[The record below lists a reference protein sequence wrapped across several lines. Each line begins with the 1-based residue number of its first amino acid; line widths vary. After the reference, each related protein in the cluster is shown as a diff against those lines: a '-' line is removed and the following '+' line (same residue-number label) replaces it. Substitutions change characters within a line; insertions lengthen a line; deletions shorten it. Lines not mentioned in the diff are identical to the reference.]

1 MAIAMAF
8 THSCCRTSALA
19 AGGAPISLRCC
30 SSPRREFSVVQVAAG
45 FFSRSL
51 IHGFPVLVPHC
62 GDGKKRHPL
71 RRSSSS
77 CCRRR
82 SLVHSSKTMTLTSVQ
97 RRLIALLALAGVSFT
112 FFPWTYLDGWAS
124 STCSSCGCTTR
135 IVIHCLEEEEALA
148 TPVYIAIKEIHGN
161 SRPF

>member
-1 MAIAMAF
+1 VQISEEDEGREWRIVVVF
-8 THSCCRTSALA
+8 VNK
-19 AGGAPISLRCC
+19 APEEVYLVFLLL
-30 SSPRREFSVVQVAAG
+30 EFVD
-45 FFSRSL
+45 
-51 IHGFPVLVPHC
+51 C

-82 SLVHSSKTMTLTSVQ
+82 SLVHSSKTMTMTSVQ

-148 TPVYIAIKEIHGN
+148 TPVYIAIREIHGN